1 MNKSN
6 PKRSSARGIQRVA
19 SAGKE
24 GAMSQLQL
32 LFYGV
37 AVGFT
42 LGIFVFIAAALW
54 VSAGVDD
61 ASERAGNDRRS

>member
-1 MNKSN
+1 
-6 PKRSSARGIQRVA
+6 
-19 SAGKE
+19 
-24 GAMSQLQL
+24 MSQLQL

-42 LGIFVFIAAALW
+42 LGIFVFIVVALW